1 VLDEQNLP
9 QTPPPRVGRLD
20 SLQGVRRE
28 LVRIYKDMRQKK
40 IPTQEGTRFA
50 FVLQIIAKV
59 LEQSD
64 LEQRI
69 EALEAE
75 RAVSYADTEE

>member
-1 VLDEQNLP
+1 
-9 QTPPPRVGRLD
+9 
-20 SLQGVRRE
+20 
-28 LVRIYKDMRQKK
+28 MRQKK
-40 IPTQEGTRFA
+40 IPTQEGTRLA